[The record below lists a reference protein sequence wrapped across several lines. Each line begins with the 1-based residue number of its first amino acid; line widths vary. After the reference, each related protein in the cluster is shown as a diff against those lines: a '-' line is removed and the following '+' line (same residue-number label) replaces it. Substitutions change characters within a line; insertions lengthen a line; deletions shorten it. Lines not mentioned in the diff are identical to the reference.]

1 MSKNTSITLG
11 DYFEDIIHKSIKS
24 GRYSSVSEVIRAGL
38 RMIDKDEKKI
48 QNLVSAIE
56 DGENSGYV
64 KDFDPQKHL
73 EELNKKHAK

>member
-11 DYFEDIIHKSIKS
+11 DYFENIIHKSIKS
-24 GRYSSVSEVIRAGL
+24 GRYSSASEVVRAGL
-38 RMIDKDEKKI
+38 RMIDEDEKKI

-64 KDFDPQKHL
+64 KDFNPDDHL
-73 EELNKKHAK
+73 QELNSKFAK